1 MELAQLAYVAR
12 HFPVNVVNTLINNF
26 ELSPDVFKIFHFPN
40 WPWSTCL
47 TALPFQPL
55 YPFQSLDSSRSC
67 WSCGARRSRRPLKS
81 LISFFTFSGF
91 QYRSFP
97 FCHDLPDVWPAPS
110 GERSLRKNIK
120 PSGRIFKLTHHPFPE
135 LAQNSVPL
143 C

>member
-26 ELSPDVFKIFHFPN
+26 ELSPDVFKISHFPN
-40 WPWSTCL
+40 WAWSTCL

-55 YPFQSLDSSRSC
+55 YPSRSC

-91 QYRSFP
+91 QIQVLP
-97 FCHDLPDVWPAPS
+97 F
-110 GERSLRKNIK
+110 
-120 PSGRIFKLTHHPFPE
+120 LT
-135 LAQNSVPL
+135 
-143 C
+143 

>member
-26 ELSPDVFKIFHFPN
+26 ELSPNVFKILHFPN
-40 WPWSTCL
+40 WAWSTCH
-47 TALPFQPL
+47 TALPLQPL
-55 YPFQSLDSSRSC
+55 CPSRSC

-97 FCHDLPDVWPAPS
+97 FCHDLPDVWPAHPENVHFEKILNLLEEYS
-110 GERSLRKNIK
+110 SW
-120 PSGRIFKLTHHPFPE
+120 HYPFPE
-135 LAQNSVPL
+135 LAQNGVPL